1 MKRKEEKKI
10 RKLYY
15 KRSRSLQCCVRYMR
29 ASARSVLCCVRTAI
43 CSTNLVVSCRTIQ
56 CPLHCRIAW
65 ISLFDSLLLA
75 ASVVAVAEVL
85 RCSFHFRSD
94 HFRWNTLIFFR
105 SRFVFRFVCSA
116 AALVSE
122 RGCHSV
128 RYGVR
133 DSTYHNGFCDQWI
146 FCVYAF
152 SLNEL
157 KQHFL
162 RERASIAFCSNLM
175 AVPAADVTMPC
186 NANNMRTRIF
196 VLFFLVRRKR
206 TQDASYYRQTNNFLR
221 NWKAIRTIERNFV
234 LIALSSGSKIFN
246 QYFCN
251 KIVFMDARGKWFWHR
266 QHHPNKTIQIFIGS
280 SFDFDYVSPRTRK
293 NVVNMY
299 FSMKC
304 GVGRAMMVGDREI
317 VIAEIA

>member
-10 RKLYY
+10 RKLYC
-15 KRSRSLQCCVRYMR
+15 KRSRSLQCCCVRYMR
-29 ASARSVLCCVRTAI
+29 ASARRVLCCVRTAI

-162 RERASIAFCSNLM
+162 REREQALHFARIWWLCLLLM
-175 AVPAADVTMPC
+175 SRCHV
-186 NANNMRTRIF
+186 MRTTCEREFSFSFFSFGASGHRMQAITDKRIIFCETGRRFARSSAISFWLHWARDPRFLINIF
-196 VLFFLVRRKR
+196 VIK
-206 TQDASYYRQTNNFLR
+206 SYLWMRVANDSGTDNT
-221 NWKAIRTIERNFV
+221 IRTKQYRFLSVAPLILIMFRRER
-234 LIALSSGSKIFN
+234 G
-246 QYFCN
+246 
-251 KIVFMDARGKWFWHR
+251 
-266 QHHPNKTIQIFIGS
+266 
-280 SFDFDYVSPRTRK
+280 RTL
-293 NVVNMY
+293 
-299 FSMKC
+299 
-304 GVGRAMMVGDREI
+304 
-317 VIAEIA
+317 